1 MHFERLVI
9 NHFSFAHYFLL
20 SITVKDSLPGAKVA
34 ALDVMVVS
42 PFQQATLER
51 GAREPGYAFHIKWDQ
66 KWSKYGE
73 ACRA

>member
-20 SITVKDSLPGAKVA
+20 SKTVKDSLPGAKDA
-34 ALDVMVVS
+34 ALEVTVVS
-42 PFQQATLER
+42 PFQQATLEW
-51 GAREPGYAFHIKWDQ
+51 GEPGYAFHMKWDQ
-66 KWSKYGE
+66 KWSKYEE